1 MPTMNN
7 PIWSSLW
14 QRAAKE
20 PIGIAFRVDKVFP
33 GFFSSFA
40 KSRPEI
46 GCEGFTFTPTPDP
59 NLFYITRPGAVIEDE
74 IPD

>member
-14 QRAAKE
+14 HRAAKE
-20 PIGIAFRVDKVFP
+20 PIGIAFRVDKVFV
-33 GFFSSFA
+33 GFLSQMA
-40 KSRPEI
+40 RSRPE
-46 GCEGFTFTPTPDP
+46 EGFEDFTFTPTPDP

>member
-33 GFFSSFA
+33 GFYASFGQA
-40 KSRPEI
+40 RPE
-46 GCEGFTFTPTPDP
+46 GFIDNTFTKTSDP

>member
-7 PIWSSLW
+7 PVWASLW
-14 QRAAKE
+14 HRAAKE
-20 PIGIAFRVDKVFP
+20 PIGIAFRVEGAPV
-33 GFFSSFA
+33 GFA
-40 KSRPEI
+40 KNFKDTRPNNF
-46 GCEGFTFTPTPDP
+46 EGYTFAATSDP